1 MKSSRIIPLLI
12 VACFSLAGTVAEARG
27 GGGGGM
33 GGGQGG
39 GQSVGSQNRGG
50 QADQTQTRD
59 QSQGRAKDQEGTQ
72 TRDLERTQSKDQ
84 DRIQSRDRINTP
96 TTPTASN

>member
-1 MKSSRIIPLLI
+1 MKSSRIISLLI

-50 QADQTQTRD
+50 QADPHLLQTSVVFAKVR
-59 QSQGRAKDQEGTQ
+59 RA
-72 TRDLERTQSKDQ
+72 
-84 DRIQSRDRINTP
+84 I
-96 TTPTASN
+96 